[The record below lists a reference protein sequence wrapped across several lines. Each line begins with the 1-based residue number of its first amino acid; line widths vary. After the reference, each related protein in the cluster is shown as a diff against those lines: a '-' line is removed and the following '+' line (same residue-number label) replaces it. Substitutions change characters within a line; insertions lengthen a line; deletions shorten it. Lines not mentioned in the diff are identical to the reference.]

1 MEISG
6 RCETVS
12 SVNMESRGPKRP
24 IRTGSTSTGAGFRK
38 RFPAFPLSGVK
49 RPAPVAVGTGGS
61 LAFVVSC
68 SSGEVRLIGGGR
80 EGNNSSISGTDP
92 KLHKPSK
99 ASQIMGLSPNARR
112 RLLRAGSGR
121 LPFRAVS
128 PERQWS
134 IASSGKVRAARCS
147 CDSDGTSAAF
157 FRISSNA
164 SRACLCL
171 PRVEQHLYFISKH
184 PLQRWS

>member
-1 MEISG
+1 MSG

-12 SVNMESRGPKRP
+12 SVNIESRGPNRP
-24 IRTGSTSTGAGFRK
+24 IRTGSASTGAGFRN
-38 RFPAFPLSGVK
+38 RLPAFPVSGVK
-49 RPAPVAVGTGGS
+49 RPAPVAVGIEGCVV
-61 LAFVVSC
+61 FVVSC

-80 EGNNSSISGTDP
+80 EGNSSSISGTDP

-99 ASQIMGLSPNARR
+99 ASQIMGLSPSARR
-112 RLLRAGSGR
+112 RLLRASSGR
-121 LPFRAVS
+121 LPFRAVI

-171 PRVEQHLYFISKH
+171 PRVEQHLDFISKQ
-184 PLQRWS
+184 PLHRWS